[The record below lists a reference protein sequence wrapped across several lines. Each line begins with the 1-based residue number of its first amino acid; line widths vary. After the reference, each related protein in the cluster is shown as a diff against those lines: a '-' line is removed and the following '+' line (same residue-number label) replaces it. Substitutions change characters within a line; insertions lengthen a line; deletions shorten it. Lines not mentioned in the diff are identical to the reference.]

1 MSVALRWIT
10 RSTNVRSE
18 EMGAAVLS
26 AAYFFTVLCAYYIL
40 RPIRD
45 EMAVAGGV
53 ENLPLMFTGTLI
65 LMIIVNPP
73 FAALVAKYARD
84 TFVIYAYRF
93 FALNLLVFF
102 VLLLNMPEEGT
113 IWIGRAFYWWVSVFN
128 LFVVSIF
135 WAFMSD
141 VWSLQQSKRVYG
153 FIGVGGTIGAMSG
166 AALTTGLVGLIGRE
180 FLMLVSVVLLE
191 VAVFIVRR
199 LSALFSRLRRVRGE
213 QDDSSKVIGGTLYS
227 GIVHVVQNPYLL
239 AMCVYM
245 LCYTIVG
252 TFLYYQ
258 QAEIAATIQ
267 DRDLRTAFFGSI
279 DTATNALT
287 LFTQL
292 FLTGHIMRRLGV
304 GVTLAA
310 LPALCVIGF
319 TGLGVWPTAIVIV
332 VFQVLRRGSNFALA
346 RPAKESLYT
355 VVEREDRF
363 KAKALIDTFV
373 YRGGDQIGV
382 WSYAGLSAL
391 GLGMASIAFT
401 AVPIAGLW
409 LAVGLWLGK
418 RQSELAGA
426 KARAEAST
434 Q

>member
-191 VAVFIVRR
+191 VAVFII
-199 LSALFSRLRRVRGE
+199 L
-213 QDDSSKVIGGTLYS
+213 
-227 GIVHVVQNPYLL
+227 
-239 AMCVYM
+239 
-245 LCYTIVG
+245 
-252 TFLYYQ
+252 
-258 QAEIAATIQ
+258 
-267 DRDLRTAFFGSI
+267 
-279 DTATNALT
+279 
-287 LFTQL
+287 
-292 FLTGHIMRRLGV
+292 
-304 GVTLAA
+304 
-310 LPALCVIGF
+310 
-319 TGLGVWPTAIVIV
+319 
-332 VFQVLRRGSNFALA
+332 
-346 RPAKESLYT
+346 
-355 VVEREDRF
+355 
-363 KAKALIDTFV
+363 
-373 YRGGDQIGV
+373 
-382 WSYAGLSAL
+382 
-391 GLGMASIAFT
+391 
-401 AVPIAGLW
+401 
-409 LAVGLWLGK
+409 
-418 RQSELAGA
+418 
-426 KARAEAST
+426 
-434 Q
+434 